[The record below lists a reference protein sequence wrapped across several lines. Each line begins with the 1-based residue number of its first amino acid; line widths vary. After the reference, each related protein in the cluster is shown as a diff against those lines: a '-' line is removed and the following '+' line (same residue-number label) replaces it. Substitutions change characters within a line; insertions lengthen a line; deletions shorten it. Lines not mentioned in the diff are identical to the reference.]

1 MLYYAEINYCT
12 MGLGKKNYMPP
23 CQLTMGFAVMFKV
36 PNTFFLDSLIHTLIH
51 FVQHDCN
58 VQYFVVVFCYF
69 FTLL

>member
-36 PNTFFLDSLIHTLIH
+36 PNTFFLKSLISHTYPFLYNMIALCC
-51 FVQHDCN
+51 F
-58 VQYFVVVFCYF
+58 FFLF

>member
-36 PNTFFLDSLIHTLIH
+36 PNTFVTCSFTHLSI

-58 VQYFVVVFCYF
+58 VQYFVVVFWF